1 MQVRLRWDSQ
11 RTPNRQL
18 AARQL
23 LLAAARPSTDQD
35 ELAALLHRVD
45 PDEIADLAEHHRIA
59 TLLHRRLVE
68 AAPLPDRLAA
78 RLEALSASAQAARLH
93 AQRSIRSL
101 DDVLSVPF
109 LVVKGIVLANHWYAD
124 PSEREFS
131 DVDVLIDHTAFEH
144 AVDSL
149 SAAGFEPLAT
159 NWQGFT
165 DHGVAE
171 IPFRYEASVI
181 DLHWNLVGLG
191 SARRSIRLSTSAAFE
206 RAMTIDLAGRSVLT
220 LDPVDTAVHLCI
232 NVGLDGAR
240 RLRGLVD
247 IDTVVRSGAVD
258 VDEFVD
264 RSLQAGAGPMNSAVL
279 QRCRTMLGTPIA
291 TDTLQRCA
299 RSRSW
304 LRAND
309 VIDRARSGRRPDAG
323 IASGLLLS
331 SGRASWG
338 STTRAL
344 GGALHEGLRTRAG
357 AAGLTEAGGDLD
369 WRRPPTEGTIE
380 TQRRRYLDYVAGPAQ
395 RIRRTSC
402 QDLTDLHA
410 RLGEL
415 QPRSTP
421 LLGAAFADGIRGR
434 RCRADL
440 FEFEDGS
447 LAAVTVRYRWT
458 IGRMTAYPLLL
469 DARAAGVVG
478 AFLQRSGATD
488 LSGMEQDTDPLR
500 PHLARW
506 RGSDVAT
513 PAWQPPGFIW
523 EAPGDDVRVATQ
535 RDLDDLVDAVWTYSP
550 HAFPNKTLLRRRL
563 KRAID
568 QLTLVIEVGSPAQPA
583 GFGIL
588 DSSTPEYDF
597 WAQLVILPEYREL
610 GLSWRLVAAGAAEAA
625 RRGAG
630 GMVCVVDTNP
640 MTLPSDAT
648 TGELWNYVTLSP
660 PRRFRGEV
668 RLRRLLDRLLG
679 IRSHRVDT
687 AQPVM
692 RVPGP
697 GDDRVGNRRTQQWW
711 RRSVE
716 EESPG
721 NARPPV

>member
-1 MQVRLRWDSQ
+1 M
-11 RTPNRQL
+11 N
-18 AARQL
+18 
-23 LLAAARPSTDQD
+23 
-35 ELAALLHRVD
+35 
-45 PDEIADLAEHHRIA
+45 
-59 TLLHRRLVE
+59 RRLNATGVVPE
-68 AAPLPDRLAA
+68 RLAV
-78 RLEALSASAQAARLH
+78 RLEASSAANQAARLH
-93 AQRSIRSL
+93 AQRSIHAL
-101 DDVLSVPF
+101 DDTLSVPF
-109 LVVKGIVLANHWYAD
+109 LVVKGIVLATQWYAD

-131 DVDVLIDHTAFEH
+131 DIDVLVHRARFGE
-144 AVDSL
+144 AVDAL
-149 SAAGFEPLAT
+149 CGAGFEPLAT
-159 NWQGFT
+159 NWQGFL
-165 DHGVAE
+165 DHAVAE
-171 IPFRYEASVI
+171 APFQFEASVI
-181 DLHWNLVGLG
+181 DLHWNLIGLG
-191 SARRSIRLSTSAAFE
+191 AARRDLRLLTAAAFE
-206 RAMTIDLAGRSVLT
+206 RATKVEIAGRTVLT
-220 LDPVDTAVHLCI
+220 LHPVDTAVHMCI

-240 RLRGLVD
+240 LLRGLVD
-247 IDTVVRSGAVD
+247 IDTIVRSGVVD
-258 VDEFVD
+258 MDEFVD
-264 RSLQAGAGPMNSAVL
+264 RTQLAGAGRMTSAVL
-279 QRCRTMLGTPIA
+279 QRCQTLLGTPVSP
-291 TDTLQRCA
+291 DVLEQCS
-299 RSRSW
+299 RSRGW

-309 VIDRARSGRRPDAG
+309 FIDRARTGRRPDAG

-331 SGRASWG
+331 SGRASWS
-338 STTRAL
+338 STGRAL
-344 GGALHEGLRTRAG
+344 GGALQEGLRTRLG

-421 LLGAAFADGIRGR
+421 LLGAAFADGIGGR

-447 LAAVTVRYRWT
+447 LAAATVRYRWT

-478 AFLQRSGATD
+478 EFLQRSGATD

-500 PHLARW
+500 PHLPRW
-506 RGSDVAT
+506 RGADVAT

-568 QLTLVIEVGSPAQPA
+568 QLTLVIEAGSPAQPA

>member
-1 MQVRLRWDSQ
+1 MIAACDARSS
-11 RTPNRQL
+11 TAGL
-18 AARQL
+18 AELCSTLEVETL
-23 LLAAARPSTDQD
+23 LETVAH
-35 ELAALLHRVD
+35 HRVT
-45 PDEIADLAEHHRIA
+45 PAVHTRIADLSGVPN
-59 TLLHRRLVE
+59 TLLERLRMMNDEV
-68 AAPLPDRLAA
+68 
-78 RLEALSASAQAARLH
+78 QATRLH
-93 AQRSIRSL
+93 AYRALEHFTLAL
-101 DDVLSVPF
+101 DARF
-109 LVVKGIVLANHWYAD
+109 LVVKGPALIAQAHTQGY
-124 PSEREFS
+124 PREFS
-131 DVDVLIDHTAFEH
+131 DLDVLVRPADFER
-144 AVDSL
+144 AVEGL
-149 SAAGFEPLAT
+149 TAAGFEPLAT
-159 NWQGFT
+159 NWHGFL

-171 IPFRYEASVI
+171 IPLRFEWSTI
-181 DLHWNLVGLG
+181 DLHWNLVALG
-191 SARRSIRLSTSAAFE
+191 ATRRHIRLSTDACFK
-206 RAMTIDLAGRSVLT
+206 RAIEVRLGNVDVLT
-220 LDPVDTAVHLCI
+220 LDPVDTLLHVCI
-232 NVGLDGAR
+232 NTGLDGAR
-240 RLRGLVD
+240 RLRGLLD
-247 IDTVVRSGAVD
+247 IDTIVRSGRAD
-258 VDEFVD
+258 LDELVV
-264 RSLQAGAGPMNSAVL
+264 RAHTAGAGRLSVAVL
-279 QRCRTMLGTPIA
+279 QRARRVLGTPVP
-291 TDTLQRCA
+291 DSSLQRL
-299 RSRSW
+299 SPGPTW
-304 LRAND
+304 LLAND
-309 VIDRARSGRRPDAG
+309 IVDRIGVRRRNGQTG
-323 IASGLLLS
+323 IASGILLS
-331 SGRASWG
+331 AGRDDTAATLKSV
-338 STTRAL
+338 A
-344 GGALHEGLRTRAG
+344 ENLRKAVAERAG
-357 AAGLTEAGGDLD
+357 RPGITQEGGELD
-369 WRRPPTEGTIE
+369 WQRLPERGDADAH
-380 TQRRRYLDYVAGPAQ
+380 RRRYLDFVNASAAAGTAV
-395 RIRRTSC
+395 RRRRC
-402 QDLTDLHA
+402 TDADELH
-410 RLGEL
+410 RLIGEL
-415 QPRSTP
+415 QPRTTP
-421 LLGAAFADGIRGR
+421 MLGAAFVDGIGGR

-447 LAAVTVRYRWT
+447 LAAATVRYRWT

-568 QLTLVIEVGSPAQPA
+568 QLTLVIEAGSPAQPA

-630 GMVCVVDTNP
+630 GMVCVVETNP

-648 TGELWNYVTLSP
+648 TGDLWNYVTLSP

-692 RVPGP
+692 RTPGP

-711 RRSVE
+711 RRGVE
-716 EESPG
+716 EGSPG
-721 NARPPV
+721 SARPPL

>member
-1 MQVRLRWDSQ
+1 
-11 RTPNRQL
+11 
-18 AARQL
+18 
-23 LLAAARPSTDQD
+23 
-35 ELAALLHRVD
+35 
-45 PDEIADLAEHHRIA
+45 
-59 TLLHRRLVE
+59 
-68 AAPLPDRLAA
+68 
-78 RLEALSASAQAARLH
+78 
-93 AQRSIRSL
+93 
-101 DDVLSVPF
+101 
-109 LVVKGIVLANHWYAD
+109 
-124 PSEREFS
+124 
-131 DVDVLIDHTAFEH
+131 
-144 AVDSL
+144 
-149 SAAGFEPLAT
+149 
-159 NWQGFT
+159 
-165 DHGVAE
+165 
-171 IPFRYEASVI
+171 
-181 DLHWNLVGLG
+181 
-191 SARRSIRLSTSAAFE
+191 
-206 RAMTIDLAGRSVLT
+206 
-220 LDPVDTAVHLCI
+220 
-232 NVGLDGAR
+232 
-240 RLRGLVD
+240 
-247 IDTVVRSGAVD
+247 
-258 VDEFVD
+258 
-264 RSLQAGAGPMNSAVL
+264 
-279 QRCRTMLGTPIA
+279 
-291 TDTLQRCA
+291 
-299 RSRSW
+299 
-304 LRAND
+304 
-309 VIDRARSGRRPDAG
+309 
-323 IASGLLLS
+323 
-331 SGRASWG
+331 
-338 STTRAL
+338 
-344 GGALHEGLRTRAG
+344 
-357 AAGLTEAGGDLD
+357 
-369 WRRPPTEGTIE
+369 
-380 TQRRRYLDYVAGPAQ
+380 
-395 RIRRTSC
+395 
-402 QDLTDLHA
+402 
-410 RLGEL
+410 
-415 QPRSTP
+415 
-421 LLGAAFADGIRGR
+421 
-434 RCRADL
+434 
-440 FEFEDGS
+440 
-447 LAAVTVRYRWT
+447 
-458 IGRMTAYPLLL
+458 MTAYPLLL

-478 AFLQRSGATD
+478 EFLQRSGATD

-500 PHLARW
+500 PHLPRW
-506 RGSDVAT
+506 RGADVAT

-568 QLTLVIEVGSPAQPA
+568 QLTLVIEAGSPAQPA